1 MNPYVTLK
9 EKHQKEINAFPFGWA
24 FNQSQF
30 DEMMV
35 ERFGLTPEDTDKIYS
50 IGGGGYIRKSDSEA
64 MHEMIERHTKE
75 KEEAIRENTDDYL
88 YHMFDYELA
97 NHEYNYTGD
106 LEDTL
111 DAIGITYPEVKAN
124 KVMFDALKRAIA
136 HQESLD
142 E

>member
-1 MNPYVTLK
+1 MNPYVALK
-9 EKHQKEINAFPFGWA
+9 EKHQKEINAFPLGFA
-24 FNQSQF
+24 FNEKQF
-30 DEMMV
+30 NEMM
-35 ERFGLTPEDTDKIYS
+35 EKWNLTPTDKDKIYS
-50 IGGGGYIRKSDSEA
+50 IGGGGFIRKSDSEA
-64 MHEMIERHTKE
+64 LQEMCKRHKTERET
-75 KEEAIRENTDDYL
+75 AMTENTDDYL
-88 YHMFDYELA
+88 YHMFDYELE

-142 E
+142 W